1 MKKWLILTALLLTLL
16 LAAGCGGDT
25 APVVSSKPEPTI
37 VGQPVEEAV
46 DALLT
51 RDYIVGYLW
60 YCDGLAAEEGA
71 TEDGYCAVSGSTGY
85 TSLEDLRRLV
95 SSTYTAEA
103 AEALMDITDAAGQP
117 RFVEKEGRL
126 YKSVHPIL
134 SHYYWDYDAASITIL
149 AESESRVEFTVSMTN
164 LHTGESAVVPLAMAA
179 EGGKWL
185 LEQNSIRAAEAD
197 LITAEGM
204 DARTVAEAF
213 TAALAANDTAAIA
226 ACAGEPADTYEAWR
240 GMSIPAA
247 AITDVL
253 EEYEGYAR
261 FRVHMRVE
269 DAFGVFGKG
278 EEDYILILREEGGIP
293 VVCYFEPEEETAY
306 NFSDDRS
313 DEACTMTRLFLQS
326 QGLMKFQ
333 STYWL
338 EPAIATGYLLT
349 LLDARDS
356 RMIYSAEMLTAA
368 AKQYLGLAEF
378 TPDEGYANDEGYI
391 LCGGAPYEYNH
402 LLIWPSYES
411 VNGGICVKV
420 ENYTDHLN
428 TQGRVDYLFTYRENG
443 DGTLCLV
450 SVK

>member
-1 MKKWLILTALLLTLL
+1 MKKWLILTVLLLTLL
-16 LAAGCGGDT
+16 AAACGGDT
-25 APVVSSKPEPTI
+25 DPVISSKPEPTI
-37 VGQPVEEAV
+37 VGQPVKGAA

-60 YCDGLAAEEGA
+60 YCDGLTAEENV
-71 TEDGYCAVSGSTGY
+71 TEDGYCAVSGSAGY
-85 TSLEDLRRLV
+85 TSLEDLRGLV
-95 SSTYTAEA
+95 ESTYTAAE
-103 AEALMDITDAAGQP
+103 AEALMDTVDRAGQP
-117 RFVEKEGRL
+117 RFVEKEGKL
-126 YKSVHPIL
+126 YKSAQPIL
-134 SHYYWDYDAASITIL
+134 SRYYWDYDAASITVL

-164 LHTGESAVVPLAMAA
+164 LHTGQSTVVPLAMAA

-185 LEQNSIRAAEAD
+185 LEQNSIQAAEAD

-204 DARTVAEAF
+204 EARTVAEAF
-213 TAALAANDTAAIA
+213 TAALAANDTAGIA
-226 ACAGEPADTYEAWR
+226 ACAGETADTYEAWR
-240 GMSIPAA
+240 GMSIPEA

-269 DAFGVFGKG
+269 NAFGVFGKG
-278 EEDYILILREEGGIP
+278 EEDYILVLQEEGGAP

-313 DEACTMTRLFLQS
+313 DDACAMTRLFLQS

-338 EPAIATGYLLT
+338 EPADATGYLLT
-349 LLDARDS
+349 LLDARDPK
-356 RMIYSAEMLTAA
+356 MAYSAETLTAA
-368 AKQYLGLAEF
+368 AKQYLGI
-378 TPDEGYANDEGYI
+378 PDFKPEESYAGAEGYCLPGS
-391 LCGGAPYEYNH
+391 APYQYPH

-428 TQGRVDYLFTYRENG
+428 TQGRADYLFTYRENG